1 MLFARGRCLHIPTEV
16 MAGDSTDNT
25 PILPARR
32 RHEELPDGGVLVR
45 APAKINLN
53 LLVGP
58 RRGDG
63 FHSLD
68 SLAVKVTLYDSLRLR
83 RWNDGQIELNCEG
96 FDCGPHER
104 NLALLAAREL
114 LARSGGGY
122 GARIELVKHIAP
134 GGGLGGGSSDAA
146 AVLWGL
152 NRLWST
158 GLTDAPLRELAAG
171 IGSDVPLFLGP
182 PAARMTG
189 RGECLEAVDIHD
201 FTAVIFMPGLSCP
214 TPEVYA
220 AHDCRPPRAG
230 EQLKAELVSIRP
242 PSAWRHRLRND
253 LLDAACEVCP
263 ELADLRDRLARA
275 TSVPVC
281 LTGAGS
287 AMFLLCDDTAEADA
301 VMASLDPDIRR
312 RCVVVSGNPW

>member
-1 MLFARGRCLHIPTEV
+1 MLFSRRRCLHIPTEV
-16 MAGDSTDNT
+16 MAGVRTDNT
-25 PILPARR
+25 PIVPARR
-32 RHEELPDGGVLVR
+32 RYEALSDGWVLVR

-58 RRGDG
+58 RRGDE

-68 SLAVKVTLYDSLRLR
+68 SLVAKVTLYDSLRLR
-83 RWNDGQIELNCEG
+83 RWDDERIEFNCEG
-96 FDCGPHER
+96 LDCGPDER
-104 NLALLAAREL
+104 NLALLAAREMV
-114 LARSGGGY
+114 ARGGGY
-122 GARIELVKHIAP
+122 GARIELVKRIAP

-158 GLTDAPLRELAAG
+158 GLTDAALRELAAG

-189 RGECLEAVDIHD
+189 RGECVEAVDIHD

-220 AHDCRPPRAG
+220 AYDRRPPRAG
-230 EQLKAELVSIRP
+230 EQLKAEFVSARP

-253 LLDAACEVCP
+253 LLDAACEVRP

-287 AMFLLCDDTAEADA
+287 AMFFLCDDAAEASAVVGGLDA
-301 VMASLDPDIRR
+301 DIRR
-312 RCVVVSGNPW
+312 RCVVVSRNPW